1 MAFQSFDY
9 KLHGEGF
16 IQKQVVPTKCD
27 ISTFLLY
34 TFPIITKKKPML
46 NTCFSDAPSGSAYWH
61 FVGMLYIQIVC
72 FFVLIT
78 LSYSEFKSGLGNSV
92 DITVNKWF
100 VLHLQERDVR
110 YLLCPAGV
118 CVGHLKKFVRVK
130 FDIPP
135 KYKVSW

>member
-1 MAFQSFDY
+1 MAN
-9 KLHGEGF
+9 L
-16 IQKQVVPTKCD
+16 
-27 ISTFLLY
+27 
-34 TFPIITKKKPML
+34 
-46 NTCFSDAPSGSAYWH
+46 
-61 FVGMLYIQIVC
+61 
-72 FFVLIT
+72 
-78 LSYSEFKSGLGNSV
+78 NSV
-92 DITVNKWF
+92 AITINKLF